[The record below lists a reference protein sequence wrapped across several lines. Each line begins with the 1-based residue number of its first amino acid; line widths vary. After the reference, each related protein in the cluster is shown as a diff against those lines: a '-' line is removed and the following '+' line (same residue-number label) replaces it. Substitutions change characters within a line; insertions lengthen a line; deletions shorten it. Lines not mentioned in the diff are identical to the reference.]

1 MKLTKGHG
9 TENDFLLYADD
20 TVRFD
25 PHAIAAVCDRRTGIG
40 ADGVIR
46 AATIGSVDTPTARV
60 AEEAGAQWY
69 MDYRNADGSPAEM
82 CGNGVRVFAHFLR
95 ETGLQMT
102 EKLIIGTAVGPVMV
116 ETTSSPFATDSSTGG
131 NSENGMDCNVEGAD
145 SATWYRVRLPRGP
158 KPIADDAFA
167 AVANLR
173 PPRPAASVDMEN
185 PHTVVA
191 VAQAAELEALD
202 LRKPP
207 EVQPVPP
214 DGTNV
219 EFIVIDHGPLPEV
232 TNPRLQNAGRL
243 SMRVYE
249 RGVGETR
256 ACGTGACAA
265 ALAASHWA
273 GKAAPREWFVTQPGG
288 TVLVEVEDDVA
299 ILSGPAVLTAEA
311 ALL

>member
-20 TVRFD
+20 TVRLE

-46 AATIGSVDTPTARV
+46 AASIGSIDTPAARA

-82 CGNGVRVFAHFLR
+82 CGNGVRVFTHFLR
-95 ETGLQMT
+95 ETGLQT
-102 EKLIIGTAVGPVMV
+102 GEKLVIGTAVGPVAV
-116 ETTSSPFATDSSTGG
+116 ETTASPFANAAGSAH
-131 NSENGMDCNVEGAD
+131 NAD
-145 SATWYRVRLPRGP
+145 AATWYRVRLPRGP
-158 KPIADDAFA
+158 KPITDDAFA

-191 VAQAAELEALD
+191 VAQASELEALD

-219 EFIVIDHGPLPEV
+219 EFIVIEQGPAPEV
-232 TNPRLQNAGRL
+232 TDPRLQKAGHL

>member
-20 TVRFD
+20 TVRLE

-46 AATIGSVDTPTARV
+46 AASIGSIDTPEARV

-82 CGNGVRVFAHFLR
+82 CGNGVRVFTHFLR
-95 ETGLQMT
+95 ETGLQT
-102 EKLIIGTAVGPVMV
+102 GEKLVIGTAVGPVAV
-116 ETTSSPFATDSSTGG
+116 ETTASPFANAAGPAH
-131 NSENGMDCNVEGAD
+131 NAEA
-145 SATWYRVRLPRGP
+145 ATWYRVRLPRGP

-173 PPRPAASVDMEN
+173 PPRPAASVDMKN

-191 VAQAAELEALD
+191 VAQASELEALD

-219 EFIVIDHGPLPEV
+219 EFIVIEQGPAPEL
-232 TNPRLQNAGRL
+232 TDPRMHQAGRL

-273 GKAAPREWFVTQPGG
+273 GKAAPREWLVTQPGG
-288 TVLVEVEDDVA
+288 TVLVEVEDDYAV
-299 ILSGPAVLTAEA
+299 LSGPAVLTAEA
-311 ALL
+311 SLL

>member
-1 MKLTKGHG
+1 MKLIKGHG
-9 TENDFLLYADD
+9 TQNDFLLYTDD
-20 TVRFD
+20 TVRLT
-25 PHAIAAVCDRRTGIG
+25 PHDIAEVCDRRTGIG

-46 AATIGSVDTPTARV
+46 AARIAAIDSAEARE

-82 CGNGVRVFAHFLR
+82 CGNGVRVFAHYLR
-95 ETGLQMT
+95 ETGLQT
-102 EKLIIGTAVGPVMV
+102 DADLIVGTAVGPVAIAV
-116 ETTSSPFATDSSTGG
+116 ADSPFSQ
-131 NSENGMDCNVEGAD
+131 AD
-145 SATWYRVRLPRGP
+145 DADTWYRVRLPRGP

-191 VAQAAELEALD
+191 LAEIDELEALD
-202 LRKPP
+202 LRRPP

-219 EFIVIDHGPLPEV
+219 EFIVIGQTALPDI
-232 TNPRLQNAGRL
+232 TRPDLKNAGHL
-243 SMRVYE
+243 TLRVHE

-265 ALAASHWA
+265 ALAARHWA
-273 GKAAPREWFVTQPGG
+273 GPDSPTAWFVTQPGG
-288 TVLVEVEDDVA
+288 TVLAEAEPDWVA
-299 ILSGPAVLTAEA
+299 LSGPAVLTAEA
-311 ALL
+311 RPLRAGEKPS

>member
-20 TVRFD
+20 TVRLD
-25 PHAIAAVCDRRTGIG
+25 PHAIAAACDRRTGIG

-46 AATIGSVDTPTARV
+46 AASIGSVDTPEARA

-82 CGNGVRVFAHFLR
+82 CGNGVRVFTHFLR
-95 ETGLQMT
+95 ETGLQT
-102 EKLIIGTAVGPVMV
+102 GEKLVIGTAVGPVTV
-116 ETTSSPFATDSSTGG
+116 EMTASPFAS
-131 NSENGMDCNVEGAD
+131 VAD
-145 SATWYRVRLPRGP
+145 SAHASDPATWYRVRLPRGP

-219 EFIVIDHGPLPEV
+219 EFIVIEQGPAPEL
-232 TNPRLQNAGRL
+232 TDPRLQKAGHL

-273 GKAAPREWFVTQPGG
+273 GSAAPQEWLVTQPGG
-288 TVLVEVEDDVA
+288 TVLVEVEDDYAV
-299 ILSGPAVLTAEA
+299 LSGPAVLTAEA
-311 ALL
+311 SLL

>member
-20 TVRFD
+20 TVRLE

-46 AATIGSVDTPTARV
+46 AASIGSIDTPAARA

-82 CGNGVRVFAHFLR
+82 CGNGVRVFTHFLL
-95 ETGLQMT
+95 ETGLQT
-102 EKLIIGTAVGPVMV
+102 GEKFTIGTAAGPVTV
-116 ETTSSPFATDSSTGG
+116 ETTTSPFANAAGSAH
-131 NSENGMDCNVEGAD
+131 NAEA
-145 SATWYRVRLPRGP
+145 ATWYRVRLPRGP

-191 VAQAAELEALD
+191 VAQASELEALD

-219 EFIVIDHGPLPEV
+219 EFIVIEQGPAPEL
-232 TNPRLQNAGRL
+232 TDPRMHQAGRL

-273 GKAAPREWFVTQPGG
+273 GSAAPRAWLVTQPGG
-288 TVLVEVEDDVA
+288 TVLVEVEEDCAV
-299 ILSGPAVLTAEA
+299 LSGPAVLTAEA
-311 ALL
+311 SLL

>member
-1 MKLTKGHG
+1 
-9 TENDFLLYADD
+9 
-20 TVRFD
+20 
-25 PHAIAAVCDRRTGIG
+25 
-40 ADGVIR
+40 
-46 AATIGSVDTPTARV
+46 
-60 AEEAGAQWY
+60 

-82 CGNGVRVFAHFLR
+82 CGNGVRVFTHFLR
-95 ETGLQMT
+95 ETGLQT
-102 EKLIIGTAVGPVMV
+102 GGKLIIGTAVGPVTV
-116 ETTSSPFATDSSTGG
+116 ETTMSPFANAAGSAH
-131 NSENGMDCNVEGAD
+131 NAD

-219 EFIVIDHGPLPEV
+219 EFIVIEQGPLPEV

>member
-20 TVRFD
+20 TVRLE

-46 AATIGSVDTPTARV
+46 AASIGSIDTPAARA

-82 CGNGVRVFAHFLR
+82 CGNGVRVFTHFLR
-95 ETGLQMT
+95 ETGLQT
-102 EKLIIGTAVGPVMV
+102 GEKFVIGTAVGPVAV
-116 ETTSSPFATDSSTGG
+116 ETTASPFANAAGSAHASD
-131 NSENGMDCNVEGAD
+131 A
-145 SATWYRVRLPRGP
+145 ATWYRVRLPRGP
-158 KPIADDAFA
+158 GWTEVGHSSKGVIG
-167 AVANLR
+167 NRLG
-173 PPRPAASVDMEN
+173 PAASVDMEN

-219 EFIVIDHGPLPEV
+219 EFIVIEQGPAPEV
-232 TNPRLQNAGRL
+232 TDPRLQKAGHL

-273 GKAAPREWFVTQPGG
+273 GKAAPREWLVTQPGG
-288 TVLVEVEDDVA
+288 TVLVEVEDDYAV
-299 ILSGPAVLTAEA
+299 LSGPAVLTAEA
-311 ALL
+311 SLL

>member
-20 TVRFD
+20 TVRLD
-25 PHAIAAVCDRRTGIG
+25 SHAIAAICDRRTGIG

-46 AATIGSVDTPTARV
+46 AATIGSVDAPTARV

-82 CGNGVRVFAHFLR
+82 CGNGVRVFTHFLR

-102 EKLIIGTAVGPVMV
+102 EKLIIGTAVGPVTV
-116 ETTSSPFATDSSTGG
+116 ETTTSPFANAAGSAH
-131 NSENGMDCNVEGAD
+131 NAD

-219 EFIVIDHGPLPEV
+219 EFIVIEQGPLPEV